1 MGHVVEMRENL
12 GLVEDPHPSVD
23 VGEALRQQSTAA
35 SGMTHDDDEAF
46 GRMMITRRR
55 RRIPLIVK
63 DGAHPGVDDGA
74 EDVERNLHEID
85 GMLLSDEIR
94 EGLRTEIVGGVT

>member
-1 MGHVVEMRENL
+1 MEMRENL

-46 GRMMITRRR
+46 GRMMRTMMW
-55 RRIPLIVK
+55 PGMALVVE
-63 DGAHPGVDDGA
+63 DGAHSGVDEGA

-94 EGLRTEIVGGVT
+94 EGL